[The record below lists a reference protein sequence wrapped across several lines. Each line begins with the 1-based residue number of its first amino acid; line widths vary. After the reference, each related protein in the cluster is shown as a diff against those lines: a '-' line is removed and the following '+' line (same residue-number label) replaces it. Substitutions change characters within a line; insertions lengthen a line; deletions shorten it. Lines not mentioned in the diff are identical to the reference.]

1 MIIYEYT
8 NKMYIARQDLRQIRR
23 IIVADYRETVDYILG
38 IPLFAQKIGKEN
50 LSSLLCRLGNP
61 EKSIPAVHVAGTNGK
76 GSTCRALAQMLTGMG
91 YRVGLFTSPHL
102 VSINER
108 IQIDREGEVH
118 PASIIL

>member
-50 LSSLLCRLGNP
+50 LSSLLCRLGTLKNQYRLFMWL
-61 EKSIPAVHVAGTNGK
+61 ELTERDLPAELWHR
-76 GSTCRALAQMLTGMG
+76 C
-91 YRVGLFTSPHL
+91 
-102 VSINER
+102 
-108 IQIDREGEVH
+108 
-118 PASIIL
+118 

>member
-61 EKSIPAVHVAGTNGK
+61 EKAIPAVHVAGTNGK
-76 GSTCRALAQMLTGMG
+76 GST
-91 YRVGLFTSPHL
+91 
-102 VSINER
+102 
-108 IQIDREGEVH
+108 
-118 PASIIL
+118 